1 MGCSLPGSSVH
12 GISQA
17 RILEWVALSFS
28 RDLPNLA
35 VEPTSSALA
44 DEFFTT
50 GPPGKPN
57 NNDIFFNYMRN
68 TPNADTGAGLG
79 NSCK

>member
-1 MGCSLPGSSVH
+1 MDYCPPDSSVIE
-12 GISQA
+12 ISQE

-35 VEPTSSALA
+35 VEPRSSALA

-79 NSCK
+79 NSRK